1 MQTNSKVI
9 MDEVTIAPLS
19 IQHRRWSCLCLLFLV
34 LIQVLF
40 GINREVTVVQL
51 QLDLFLRKARQ
62 VDIDLVLILV
72 LPHIRLHQTIRMTSV
87 KLTLRTIHV
96 SQFRESEPLI
106 PQVFIPN
113 TRQHTNHSFTQ
124 ICRFEQGEGGIGT

>member
-62 VDIDLVLILV
+62 VDIDLV
-72 LPHIRLHQTIRMTSV
+72 
-87 KLTLRTIHV
+87 
-96 SQFRESEPLI
+96 
-106 PQVFIPN
+106 
-113 TRQHTNHSFTQ
+113 
-124 ICRFEQGEGGIGT
+124 